1 MNISPLFIKRQE
13 FTRVMRGFDA
23 DEVKDFLEKI
33 AKQIETLMEENE
45 SLNQEIRALNEK
57 VVEYQKIEK
66 NLQDTLLKAQESST
80 RTMESTKK
88 QTNLMVKEAEI
99 KAAQI
104 IEKAKENANEIRNA
118 VISLREERNLIAS
131 KLKAIISSQTT
142 LLEGKV
148 KEAGD
153 ETAKPKKQE
162 KAENIDIDVD
172 DIVNKIL

>member
-23 DEVKDFLEKI
+23 DEVKDFLDKLSS
-33 AKQIETLMEENE
+33 QIEGMLNENE
-45 SLNQEIRALNEK
+45 DLKQEIQALNEK
-57 VVEYQKIEK
+57 VFEFQRIEK

-99 KAAQI
+99 KASQI

-118 VISLREERNLIAS
+118 VISLREERNLIAA
-131 KLKAIISSQTT
+131 KLKAIISSQST
-142 LLEGKV
+142 LLEGKI

-162 KAENIDIDVD
+162 KSENIDFDVD

>member
-13 FTRVMRGFDA
+13 FTRVMRGYDA

-33 AKQIETLMEENE
+33 ANQIENLMEENE

-118 VISLREERNLIAS
+118 VISLREERNLIAA
-131 KLKAIISSQTT
+131 KLKAIISSQST
-142 LLEGKV
+142 LLEGKI
-148 KEAGD
+148 KEAGN
-153 ETAKPKKQE
+153 ETVQPKKQE